1 MTRDKLMNELY
12 RAIPAMDLCLDA
24 ILTADRNLANAPRP
38 MLKEILVSYWE
49 SRRQEIKSG
58 QCQNV
63 DSLGLAACLPAMLS
77 AAYAGL
83 APRLKKI
90 INATGVVVH
99 TNLGRSVLAK
109 TAQQA
114 VAVAASG
121 YCNLELDLASG
132 TRGSRHSLVEDLI
145 CKLSRAE
152 AAMTVNNNAAA
163 VMLVLDEFCKGG
175 EVIVSRGELVEIGG
189 SFRIPAIL
197 EKSGCKLHEVGS
209 TNRTHLY
216 DYANAIN
223 EQTRAILRVH
233 TSNYRIVGFHSAVS
247 LAELASLAREKHL
260 PLIEDLGSGSL
271 VDFSEWGLTN
281 EPTVPSVIES
291 GADIVTFSGDKVLGG
306 PQAGIIAG
314 RNDYVQKL
322 KKNQLARALRCDKL
336 CLAALEATL
345 RLYLD
350 KEKAI
355 REIPTLASICRNPEE
370 LETMARNLQVMID
383 KELNHLCLT
392 YLRGDVSRVGGG
404 AFPQRD
410 LPTTLVCLKPLGI
423 SANRLKEA
431 LLQTDPPVIGRL
443 EDEFFCLD
451 PRTIPENEW
460 PTLLEALK
468 SAFENCNAR
477 HDDIDI

>member
-1 MTRDKLMNELY
+1 MNDLF

-24 ILTADRNLANAPRP
+24 IVTADQNLANAPRQF
-38 MLKEILVSYWE
+38 LKEILVKYWE
-49 SRRQEIKSG
+49 GRRLEIRSGKCQDIKS
-58 QCQNV
+58 
-63 DSLGLAACLPAMLS
+63 LGIDACLSEMLT
-77 AAYAGL
+77 AVYEGL

-109 TAQQA
+109 TAQKA
-114 VAVAASG
+114 VALAASG
-121 YCNLELDLASG
+121 YCNLELDLANG

-145 CKLSRAE
+145 CKLSGAE
-152 AAMTVNNNAAA
+152 SAIAVNNNAAA

-175 EVIVSRGELVEIGG
+175 EVIISRGELVEIGG

-197 EKSGCKLHEVGS
+197 EKSGCKLREVGS
-209 TNRTHLY
+209 TNRTHLS

-223 EQTRAILRVH
+223 EQTRAIIRVH
-233 TSNYRIVGFHSAVS
+233 TSNYRIIGFHSAVP
-247 LAELASLAREKHL
+247 LAELASLARERQL

-271 VDFSEWGLTN
+271 VDFSQWGLPN
-281 EPTVPSVIES
+281 EPTVTCVIAS

-314 RNDYVQKL
+314 RKEYVQRL

-350 KEKAI
+350 MDKAI
-355 REIPTLASICRNPEE
+355 REIPTLACICRSPEE
-370 LETMARNLQVMID
+370 LESMARKLQAMID
-383 KELNHLCLT
+383 SKLENLCLT
-392 YLRGDVSRVGGG
+392 SLRSDVSRVGGG

-410 LPTTLVCLKPLGI
+410 LPTTLVCLKPIGI
-423 SANRLKEA
+423 SANRLKSA

-451 PRTIPENEW
+451 PRTVPENEW
-460 PTLLEALK
+460 PLLIGALR
-468 SAFENCNAR
+468 SAFKNSKPDHA
-477 HDDIDI
+477 DIC